1 MRESEIGEL
10 LGVIEKMDLETL
22 RQFWGERYG
31 VPPPLRSVQIIQMM
45 LAWRIQAEAYGGL
58 DADTLNALGRRGSV
72 EPEGRHL
79 GIGARLSRNWK
90 GRKVEVIVEE
100 RGFRWEGKLY
110 RSLSAVA
117 TAIAGSKW
125 NGPKFFGLRDA
136 A

>member
-1 MRESEIGEL
+1 MREAEISEL
-10 LGVIEKMDLETL
+10 LVAIDKMGLETL

-31 VPPPLRSVQIIQMM
+31 APPPLRSVQIIQMM
-45 LAWRIQAEAYGGL
+45 LAWRIQADAYGGL
-58 DADTLNALGRRGSV
+58 DADTLNALSRSGSV

-79 GIGARLSRNWK
+79 GIGARLSRNWN

-100 RGFRWEGKLY
+100 SGFRWDGKLY

-117 TAIAGSKW
+117 TAVAGSKW